1 MSSCL
6 AYVGLGGCAWLGDKT
21 KKKQQKHSSELDKP
35 SMTHSRFR
43 LALAGRL
50 WTLIGRPEHPTVKPY
65 IEEKLSNEV
74 LCCPDRLGAKEAAN
88 LEPFYYASAMGC

>member
-1 MSSCL
+1 MIQVSFGRKAMDIDWS
-6 AYVGLGGCAWLGDKT
+6 
-21 KKKQQKHSSELDKP
+21 
-35 SMTHSRFR
+35 
-43 LALAGRL
+43 AG
-50 WTLIGRPEHPTVKPY
+50 TPAVKPY